1 MPGLCDTSTRIFK
14 DDPDSD
20 LAPRA
25 DTQEETGHS
34 QTHIIQG
41 ITRQENERYPKNTP
55 QVLVKTESFSVGIR
69 KGFLAKNSLWAVLKN
84 GL

>member
-1 MPGLCDTSTRIFK
+1 MRIFK

-20 LAPRA
+20 LAPRV
-25 DTQEETGHS
+25 DTQKKIGHI

-41 ITRQENERYPKNTP
+41 ITRNENESYPKNT

-69 KGFLAKNSLWAVLKN
+69 KSFLAKYPLWAVLKN